1 MNECFNPSFLVPRY
15 GHVVGTLW
23 ARCGHVVGM
32 LWDKSADSIPAL
44 SMRIKQAFDLRGTK
58 QDPAFSIDEMKCAK
72 PLVGRWSLVVGL
84 CFVCTIRQ
92 PSFVATKLAPRPMQY
107 TRKTQAAGLTHL
119 STRGHVLARKSKS
132 YPFSQFQTKE

>member
-72 PLVGRWSLVVGL
+72 PLVGRWSLVVGGLVWLVFWSRFLWLVGDGWWYGL
-84 CFVCTIRQ
+84 CF
-92 PSFVATKLAPRPMQY
+92 
-107 TRKTQAAGLTHL
+107 
-119 STRGHVLARKSKS
+119 
-132 YPFSQFQTKE
+132 